1 MLRFLILRSLALR
14 FLTYSFISLLITNSA
29 YAADL
34 AILPVGLSLS
44 SSNTKGM
51 ITISNRAKESIVV
64 QAEAVSWAQAD
75 GKDEYAPTQELLIN
89 PPLFTIQPGR
99 SQVLRVGLRHAPN
112 NKQET
117 AYRLLLREVPPALN
131 ASNQANE
138 EKQGNVRV
146 LLQVRL
152 PVYISPTTPV
162 RLEKWQAQRNADGSI
177 ALKINNNGNVHTLV
191 NELTL
196 RSADAA
202 DPTPVATA
210 KAGNVVFPGQ
220 SYSWNIK
227 PQAKLHQKNFIL
239 EVKTDKGQR
248 NVPLDLGPP

>member
-1 MLRFLILRSLALR
+1 MLRFFASTL
-14 FLTYSFISLLITNSA
+14 ISLLLVSTATN
-29 YAADL
+29 AADL

-51 ITISNRAKESIVV
+51 ITVSNRGKESIVL
-64 QAEAVSWAQAD
+64 QAETVSWTQAD
-75 GKDEYAPTQELLIN
+75 GKDEYTPTRELLVN

-99 SQVLRVGLRHAPN
+99 SQVVRVGLRQAAN
-112 NKQET
+112 SKQET

-131 ASNQANE
+131 PGNQVNE

-162 RLEKWQAQRNADGSI
+162 RLEKWQAHRNADGSI
-177 ALKINNNGNVHTLV
+177 ALKINNNGNVHTLI
-191 NELTL
+191 NELAL

-202 DPTPVATA
+202 TDSTPVATA

-220 SYSWNIK
+220 SYSWNLK

-239 EVKTDKGQR
+239 EVKTDRGQR
-248 NVPLDLGPP
+248 NVPLDLGSP